1 MSTPTPNF
9 RALRAWRRGDHLAEI
24 RDEIANALTHGV
36 GAAAAL
42 AGGAVLITLAAIGGD
57 GWQLAGAIVFGIT
70 LLLLYTASTLYHAI
84 QHPIAKGRLKVF
96 DHCAIYLLIAGTYT
110 PFTLVGLR
118 GPWGWGLFAAIWTL
132 ALAGVV
138 FKLFYTGRYP
148 RLSTAI
154 YVAMGWLVVVAMK
167 PMLGLDRRLDPGL
180 AARRRRVL
188 HPGYLLLPPRV
199 DSLCARDLAPVRDR
213 RQRLPL
219 RGGGRTGGMRPCG
232 RWPPPRGL
240 RRTGSG
246 HPGATGAA
254 LTRRCSAATAPVVP
268 AGRPSPP

>member
-167 PMLGLDRRLDPGL
+167 PMLASIDAWTLGWLL
-180 AARRRRVL
+180 A
-188 HPGYLLLPPRV
+188 
-199 DSLCARDLAPVRDR
+199 
-213 RQRLPL
+213 
-219 RGGGRTGGMRPCG
+219 GGVFYTLGTYFYHRESIPYAHAIWHLFCIA
-232 RWPPPRGL
+232 
-240 RRTGSG
+240 GSVC
-246 HPGATGAA
+246 HYVAVMAQ
-254 LTRRCSAATAPVVP
+254 VV
-268 AGRPSPP
+268 G